1 MSEKI
6 ALDLQPKLSPD
17 ASVTNETPSRW
28 STYDAPKSI
37 ATIKVASENDVAV
50 TVQYCNGHN
59 LPFLAQ
65 NGGNGWAAFPKTHN
79 LVIIDLS
86 QLNNITV
93 AEDKTT
99 AVIGGGAKVR
109 ETISAAD
116 AAGVLVL
123 TGNCN
128 EVGTLGAILGGGY
141 GNLLGQFGFG
151 VDNILELRV
160 VTADG
165 EHRTISASQEKDLFW
180 AMRGAGPN
188 FGIVTA
194 ATVKAYPMSQNER
207 SAWCGALIYSDEKL
221 EQVVEAIQ
229 NLELTADMVV
239 FMYFASAGPPD
250 HAPVVIVTPWLF
262 QGNPDKGREAFKS
275 LYDIGP
281 MIENTAVLP
290 YTEWVRMCLD
300 PSMLWIG
307 NTGANPFGAHSQ
319 RKPAFGA
326 GLDHLDGRLWREVW
340 NKFSDFQKKP
350 SAHASAVIL
359 EAYPLID
366 KRHVGEPEASFPHRS
381 VRFMS
386 AILPWYTDDCLD
398 SEAATLGQDVREL
411 WRKNS
416 GRRKPAS
423 YINFAHGDESLEEV
437 YGENLPRLQELKR
450 RWDPENRFGQWFSLH

>member
-1 MSEKI
+1 MSEKL

-17 ASVTNETPSRW
+17 ASITDKTPSRW

-37 ATIKVASENDVAV
+37 ATVKVASENDVAV
-50 TVQYCNGHN
+50 TVQYCNDHN
-59 LPFLAQ
+59 LSFLAQ

-86 QLNNITV
+86 RLNTVTV

-99 AVIGGGAKVR
+99 AVIGGGAKVHG
-109 ETISAAD
+109 TISAAD

-128 EVGTLGAILGGGY
+128 SVGTLGAILGGGY

-207 SAWCGALIYSDEKL
+207 SAWCGALIYSDDKL

-229 NLELTADMVV
+229 NLDLTADMVV

-262 QGNPDKGREAFKS
+262 QGNPDKGREAFQS
-275 LYDIGP
+275 LYGIGP
-281 MIENTAVLP
+281 MVENTA
-290 YTEWVRMCLD
+290 
-300 PSMLWIG
+300 
-307 NTGANPFGAHSQ
+307 NTGANPFGAHSE

-326 GLDHLDGRLWREVW
+326 GLDHLDGGAWREVW

-359 EAYPLID
+359 EAYPLVD
-366 KRHVGEPEASFPHRS
+366 KRYAGEQDVSFPHRS

-386 AILPWYTDDCLD
+386 AILPWYTDECLD
-398 SEAATLGQDVREL
+398 TEAATLGQDVREL
-411 WRKNS
+411 WRNN
-416 GRRKPAS
+416 GGGRKPAS

-437 YGENLPRLQELKR
+437 YGASLPRLQELKR